1 MVILKISANK
11 KGLAPKAKIGLSH
24 PINVPNHSKPNI
36 YIVEVAIVSLLNT
49 IKKLSSRLIIDAKKH
64 AVKNPIKY
72 PIVGPIKYKIP
83 TPFSGEFENTGK
95 PTIPSNK
102 YNPIEVSPILYP
114 KLIPKN
120 RTTKV
125 CIVIGTG

>member
-1 MVILKISANK
+1 MAILKISANK

-24 PINVPNHSKPNI
+24 PINIPNHNKPKI
-36 YIVEVAIVSLLNT
+36 YIVEAAITSLLNT
-49 IKKLSSRLIIDAKKH
+49 TKKLSSNLIIAAKKQ

-72 PIVGPIKYKIP
+72 PIVGPVKYKSP

-102 YNPIEVSPILYP
+102 YNPIVAIPILYP

-120 RTTKV
+120 RTTNV